1 MEVIMAKAKLVRND
15 YFKAE
20 LVANWIMRLTDGDE
34 DKQKKRR
41 EEIERL
47 CVLNGMRSGEFQ
59 EIINGA
65 FLQYDYKQLLEI
77 NKIINGKRK
86 K

>member
-1 MEVIMAKAKLVRND
+1 MAKAKLVRND

-20 LVANWIMRLTDGDE
+20 LVANWTLRMVEGDE
-34 DKQKKRR
+34 DKRKKRR

-47 CVLNGMRSGEFQ
+47 CVLNGMRPGEFQ
-59 EIINGA
+59 EILDGA

-77 NKIINGKRK
+77 NKIINGKRRK
-86 K
+86 